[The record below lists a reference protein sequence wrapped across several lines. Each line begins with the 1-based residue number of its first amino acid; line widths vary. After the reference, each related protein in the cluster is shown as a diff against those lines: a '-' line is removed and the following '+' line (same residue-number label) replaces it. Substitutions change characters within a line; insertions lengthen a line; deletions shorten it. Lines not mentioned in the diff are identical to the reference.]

1 MNKNETALEMCLRM
15 FKERVEYWNSDI
27 SGDPFRRGMVSG
39 RADAYNS
46 AAVML
51 EYAMHDNIECLRQF
65 DYYHEDEEE
74 E

>member
-1 MNKNETALEMCLRM
+1 MDKNETALEMCLRM
-15 FKERVEYWNSDI
+15 LKERAEYWYKNSDDEYELGVS
-27 SGDPFRRGMVSG
+27 SG
-39 RADAYNS
+39 YES
-46 AAVML
+46 AVTIL